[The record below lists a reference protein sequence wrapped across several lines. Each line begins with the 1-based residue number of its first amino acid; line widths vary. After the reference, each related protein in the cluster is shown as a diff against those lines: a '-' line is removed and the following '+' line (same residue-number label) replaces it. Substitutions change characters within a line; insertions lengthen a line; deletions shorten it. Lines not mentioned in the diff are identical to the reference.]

1 MISINATFVLTIINF
16 ILLVFVLKALLFK
29 PMIAFLEQR
38 AKKIEDSLKLADEN
52 TKRAED
58 MKVEHDEIIKEAR
71 NKASEIVDSAMSNAS
86 NESRE
91 IMSEAR
97 AKAQATV
104 DSAREEI
111 LLEAEHI
118 KQELRQ
124 EVASMSVALAGK
136 VLERE
141 ISEKDHRELID
152 KSLDVMNS

>member
-29 PMIAFLEQR
+29 PMISFLEQR